1 MLICRFW
8 WQWQW
13 RWTGK
18 CWEGGHE
25 ASRSFRQS
33 KEGTFV
39 FWCNLWDRCKH
50 LGIHYYSE
58 NCLQEILE
66 ELISSTIMNMTCS
79 FGRTLATLD
88 TGNQNDRFVSILQI
102 LLQIST
108 INAGI
113 MTANKSMPPSL
124 HHTGYNHCTQQPT
137 CTVMQHTGFQ
147 IKIFSFNPKSY
158 GCSFGNTK
166 HPYVA

>member
-1 MLICRFW
+1 MRPPGHSGKAKKGHLCFDAIYETGENILI
-8 WQWQW
+8 
-13 RWTGK
+13 
-18 CWEGGHE
+18 
-25 ASRSFRQS
+25 
-33 KEGTFV
+33 
-39 FWCNLWDRCKH
+39 DH
-50 LGIHYYSE
+50 LFILK